1 MSKPLDILRTLSARC
16 RDCYRCVRVCP
27 VKAIGV
33 HDNQAWV
40 DPERCILCGT
50 CVKECPQH
58 AKVYRDDTDVAAE
71 IVAEGRAVASVAPS
85 FAAVYGGWRALR
97 LPSALRKLGFLA
109 VAETSEG
116 AEIISREA
124 AELCSRPDNTA
135 NVCTACPAVVSFVEK
150 YHPEHL
156 GSLLPVVSPM
166 IAHARAIKAHWG
178 EGTRV
183 VFIGPCLAKK
193 REAERPEYQG
203 DVEAVLTFEE
213 LDRWL
218 EREGIR
224 LEDCAESGFDNQG
237 RIPTA
242 KIFPLPGGMIRTL
255 GLSADATQK
264 EILHTSGMEN
274 VRALFASPDSVCDLH
289 IVEPLFCQD
298 GCLGGPATG
307 SPETVFHRRANLLA
321 YCSQRS
327 ALPEPEDLPQADF
340 PLQTQFA
347 ASELDLPA
355 VSDEQILEVYEQTEK
370 LDPAAQLNCG
380 ACGYGSCRE
389 MATAVVRGM
398 ASSEMCVPYTRR
410 LAERRTDKIIQTS
423 PNGIVTLDEDLKI
436 LSMNPSFRT
445 YFTCNDAV
453 LGRRISYLADA
464 SAYEKLQ
471 TGSAERVDAVV
482 SCYGK
487 QFHLIAYRMP
497 EDRQLVGIY
506 TDVTGLQLTRARL
519 DSIKQQTVMQAR
531 ELLEHQIQ
539 MAQTMARFLGDS
551 TARGEELVERLM
563 SIHDQ

>member
-1 MSKPLDILRTLSARC
+1 
-16 RDCYRCVRVCP
+16 
-27 VKAIGV
+27 
-33 HDNQAWV
+33 
-40 DPERCILCGT
+40 
-50 CVKECPQH
+50 
-58 AKVYRDDTDVAAE
+58 
-71 IVAEGRAVASVAPS
+71 
-85 FAAVYGGWRALR
+85 
-97 LPSALRKLGFLA
+97 
-109 VAETSEG
+109 
-116 AEIISREA
+116 
-124 AELCSRPDNTA
+124 
-135 NVCTACPAVVSFVEK
+135 
-150 YHPEHL
+150 
-156 GSLLPVVSPM
+156 
-166 IAHARAIKAHWG
+166 
-178 EGTRV
+178 
-183 VFIGPCLAKK
+183 
-193 REAERPEYQG
+193 
-203 DVEAVLTFEE
+203 
-213 LDRWL
+213 
-218 EREGIR
+218 
-224 LEDCAESGFDNQG
+224 
-237 RIPTA
+237 
-242 KIFPLPGGMIRTL
+242 
-255 GLSADATQK
+255 
-264 EILHTSGMEN
+264 
-274 VRALFASPDSVCDLH
+274 
-289 IVEPLFCQD
+289 
-298 GCLGGPATG
+298 
-307 SPETVFHRRANLLA
+307 
-321 YCSQRS
+321 
-327 ALPEPEDLPQADF
+327 
-340 PLQTQFA
+340 
-347 ASELDLPA
+347 
-355 VSDEQILEVYEQTEK
+355 
-370 LDPAAQLNCG
+370 
-380 ACGYGSCRE
+380 